1 MLCITPLY
9 LGLFSIWT
17 PQLKALRWMRLCRG
31 TGQRRICNE
40 IGSFPVGASFVLNA
54 VGPLPPVASQEK
66 GLNLR
71 PCMNIFLINMVF
83 KVSPKSSQNRLQN
96 DRPLQFPWNGGWV
109 HFRRH
114 GKRKFQRLYFFQ
126 NSFHLVHD
134 RATLPGI
141 KSPVPTSNGA
151 PGTCRFSNLREHH
164 QMMYRNIRLALGICR
179 ANSSGLRKTFQGMQ
193 TWLWEANIGHVN
205 QSRALRIFNMHRHQ
219 QSLCEFNRVAC

>member
-17 PQLKALRWMRLCRG
+17 SQPITLRSMRLSRG
-31 TGQRRICNE
+31 TGQRIICTD
-40 IGSFPVGASFVLNA
+40 IGSFPVGSSFVLNS
-54 VGPLPPVASQEK
+54 VGPLPRVASQEK

-83 KVSPKSSQNRLQN
+83 KLSPKSSQNRLQN

-141 KSPVPTSNGA
+141 KSRYQRLQELLWLVDFPT
-151 PGTCRFSNLREHH
+151 C
-164 QMMYRNIRLALGICR
+164 
-179 ANSSGLRKTFQGMQ
+179 
-193 TWLWEANIGHVN
+193 ANIIKWCIETYVLPWGSVAQIHLAYEKL
-205 QSRALRIFNMHRHQ
+205 SRACKRDFEKQI
-219 QSLCEFNRVAC
+219 

>member
-17 PQLKALRWMRLCRG
+17 SQPITLRSMRLSRG
-31 TGQRRICNE
+31 TGQRIICTD
-40 IGSFPVGASFVLNA
+40 IGSFAVGSSFVLNS
-54 VGPLPPVASQEK
+54 VGPLPRVASQEK

-114 GKRKFQRLYFFQ
+114 GKQKFQRLYFFVKTHFIWCMTEQ
-126 NSFHLVHD
+126 HFLASSLRYQRLQELLWLVD
-134 RATLPGI
+134 F
-141 KSPVPTSNGA
+141 PT
-151 PGTCRFSNLREHH
+151 C
-164 QMMYRNIRLALGICR
+164 
-179 ANSSGLRKTFQGMQ
+179 
-193 TWLWEANIGHVN
+193 ANIIKWCIETYVLPWGSVAQIHLAYEKL
-205 QSRALRIFNMHRHQ
+205 SRACKHDFEKQI
-219 QSLCEFNRVAC
+219 